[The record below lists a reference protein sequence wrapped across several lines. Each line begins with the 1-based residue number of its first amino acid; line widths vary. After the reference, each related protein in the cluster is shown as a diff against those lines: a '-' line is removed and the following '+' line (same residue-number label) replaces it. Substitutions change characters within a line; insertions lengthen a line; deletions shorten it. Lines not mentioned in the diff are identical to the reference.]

1 MTNQNSFE
9 QTSKLRKTKQLN
21 ASALSAILG
30 HLDDK
35 EARHLMDR
43 VDTSLI
49 ALRRILR
56 ATEMFGRDLAKAAGL
71 TPAQFR
77 VLQVVAENGSSTPK
91 AIATRMSVSQATM
104 TALLDKLARKE
115 MVTRQRSQRDRRQ
128 TDIVITPQGRA
139 AMEDAPDALQQIFVR
154 RFEALE
160 DWEQAQLIASLERV
174 AAMLDA
180 HEIDASPVL
189 DWGDISG
196 RPI

>member
-9 QTSKLRKTKQLN
+9 QTSKLRKTKKLN

-30 HLDDK
+30 NLDDK
-35 EARHLMDR
+35 ETRHLMDR

-180 HEIDASPVL
+180 HEIDDSPVL
-189 DWGDISG
+189 DWGDNSG
-196 RPI
+196 RPT

>member
-1 MTNQNSFE
+1 MTKHINAEDTNKL
-9 QTSKLRKTKQLN
+9 SKAKQLQ
-21 ASALSAILG
+21 SAELSAILG
-30 HLDDK
+30 RLDQK
-35 EARHLMDR
+35 GALRLMER

-56 ATEMFGRDLAKAAGL
+56 ATEMFGKDLAKSAGL

-77 VLQVVAENGSSTPK
+77 VLQVISEKGWSTPK
-91 AIATRMSVSQATM
+91 AISQRMGVSQATM
-104 TALLDKLARKE
+104 TALIDKLEKKG
-115 MVTRQRSQRDRRQ
+115 MVTRQRSERDRRQ
-128 TDIVITPQGRA
+128 TDVVITAKGA
-139 AMEDAPDALQQIFVR
+139 SAIEDAPDALQQIFVR

-180 HEIDASPVL
+180 HEIDAAPVL

-196 RPI
+196 KPN

>member
-1 MTNQNSFE
+1 MTKHNRF
-9 QTSKLRKTKQLN
+9 TDHKTLSSTKRLN
-21 ASALSAILG
+21 APALSAILD
-30 HLDDK
+30 HLNDD
-35 EARHLMDR
+35 EVRSLMER

-56 ATEMFGRDLAKAAGL
+56 ATEMFGRDLAKSAGL
-71 TPAQFR
+71 TPVQFR
-77 VLQVVAENGSSTPK
+77 VLQVVAEDGWSTPK

-104 TALLDKLARKE
+104 TALLDKLERKN
-115 MVTRQRSQRDRRQ
+115 MVTRKRSERDRRQ
-128 TDIVITPQGRA
+128 TDIVITPVGRA
-139 AMEDAPDALQQIFVR
+139 AIDDAPDALQQIFVR

-174 AAMLDA
+174 ASMLDA

-196 RPI
+196 RPS

>member
-1 MTNQNSFE
+1 ME
-9 QTSKLRKTKQLN
+9 
-21 ASALSAILG
+21 
-30 HLDDK
+30 
-35 EARHLMDR
+35 R

-56 ATEMFGRDLAKAAGL
+56 ATEMFGRDLAKSAGL
-71 TPAQFR
+71 TPVQFR
-77 VLQVVAENGSSTPK
+77 VLQVVSEDGWSTPK

-104 TALLDKLARKE
+104 TALLDKLERKN
-115 MVTRQRSQRDRRQ
+115 MVTRKRSERDRRQ
-128 TDIVITPQGRA
+128 TDIVITPVGRA
-139 AMEDAPDALQQIFVR
+139 AIDDAPDALQQIFVR

-196 RPI
+196 RPS

>member
-1 MTNQNSFE
+1 MTKRNGIE
-9 QTSKLRKTKQLN
+9 ETHKLRKTKELQG
-21 ASALSAILG
+21 AAVSAILG
-30 HLDDK
+30 RLDK
-35 EARHLMDR
+35 RGALRLMER

-77 VLQVVAENGSSTPK
+77 VLQVISEKGWSTPK
-91 AIATRMSVSQATM
+91 TIATRMGVSQATM
-104 TALLDKLARKE
+104 TALIDKLEQKG
-115 MVTRQRSQRDRRQ
+115 MVSRQRSERDRRQ
-128 TDIVITPQGRA
+128 TDIVISEKGA
-139 AMEDAPDALQQIFVR
+139 AAIEQAPDALQQIFVR

-180 HEIDASPVL
+180 HEIDAAPVL
-189 DWGDISG
+189 DWGDIS
-196 RPI
+196 RKPN